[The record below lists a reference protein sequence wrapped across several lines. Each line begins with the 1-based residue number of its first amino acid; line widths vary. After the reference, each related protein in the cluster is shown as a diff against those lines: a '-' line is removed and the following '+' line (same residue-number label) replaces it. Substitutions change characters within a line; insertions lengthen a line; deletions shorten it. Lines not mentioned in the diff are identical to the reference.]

1 MERTLLLKKQ
11 NKIVPKT
18 NKKTPSNSMGFT
30 PIHLKQN
37 TGPHYL
43 TSLNPEQKVK
53 TNENALNNLI
63 YSQSKKRM
71 NNIRNTGKNIIRSIT
86 PNQSNKNLIDNNN
99 NNYNNPQTYLREI
112 SPLPDIYLNQYKS
125 YLSQKENYEKE
136 MPKQLQIVFSLKK
149 KLVEVNKILEN
160 KNKEIEDLKRDLA
173 IFNINELKNQNNDL
187 KKENKKLKEVL
198 IDDNVLN
205 DNLLSD
211 KNNINELQN
220 EINMLKKEKELIN
233 KKYKDELDK
242 NKSLN
247 NKINN
252 LNKNNNN
259 IIKPNEETQKLLN
272 QISYQE
278 KIIDQLQDEV
288 LKTNNEKQKS
298 KIIKS
303 KFENYEL
310 KIFNYELQINSNL
323 KNNLNNIN
331 NDIKPDNNKKINKLR
346 QLVTDNFTILGNE
359 KKSNFLNNEE
369 NKYNKLEL
377 FRFFLTLK
385 NDITEKNHYDLI
397 KFLNEEEFKD
407 IELLI
412 NIIHKILKY
421 NEKEIKIFDVEK
433 DLFIIIK
440 NFCDLFKIKD
450 DAIIE
455 RFLLKISLTKEGFSI
470 NKMKENFFLI
480 FNKAQIGINVQK
492 MKNFI
497 PELIQNCR
505 NFDFKNDGFIP
516 YYFFKNIY
524 SQICFREKINLIP
537 EEFNL
542 FLSIMKKNNTNENI
556 SIYLLN
562 YLNLQDYLNTLE
574 IPKKNIIYTEKKN
587 ENDNKEKT
595 KLKNKKKNNKIE
607 NNSKLNSEKKDI
619 NKIKSF
625 DNELNKINEKKE
637 NAKITK
643 DFLDRVLKGA
653 HERYKEKMSL
663 KKNHSQNEIIYI
675 KYG

>member
-1 MERTLLLKKQ
+1 M
-11 NKIVPKT
+11 
-18 NKKTPSNSMGFT
+18 
-30 PIHLKQN
+30 
-37 TGPHYL
+37 
-43 TSLNPEQKVK
+43 
-53 TNENALNNLI
+53 
-63 YSQSKKRM
+63 
-71 NNIRNTGKNIIRSIT
+71 
-86 PNQSNKNLIDNNN
+86 
-99 NNYNNPQTYLREI
+99 
-112 SPLPDIYLNQYKS
+112 
-125 YLSQKENYEKE
+125 
-136 MPKQLQIVFSLKK
+136 
-149 KLVEVNKILEN
+149 
-160 KNKEIEDLKRDLA
+160 
-173 IFNINELKNQNNDL
+173 KNQNDDL

-198 IDDNVLN
+198 IDDNVIK

-211 KNNINELQN
+211 KNNIIELQN
-220 EINMLKKEKELIN
+220 EISMLKKEKELIN

-242 NKSLN
+242 NKLLN

-346 QLVTDNFTILGNE
+346 QLLTDNFTILGN
-359 KKSNFLNNEE
+359 KKKNNLLNNEE

-421 NEKEIKIFDVEK
+421 NEKEIKIFDIEK
-433 DLFIIIK
+433 DLFITIK

-637 NAKITK
+637 NSKITK

-663 KKNHSQNEIIYI
+663 KKNHSQNEIICI